1 MTVPIVRKERLSTS
15 MIELLGIPM
24 GTSSSVDIY
33 SGVARLAGKVWGSL
47 HRAENES
54 TTVCV
59 VVHPSSNFLGHYLL
73 APLAERGV
81 DAVGLTTRYI
91 GNDSS
96 LLMEN
101 CVLDIGAA
109 IRFLRDRGYE
119 RVVLIGNSGG
129 GGLSALYQS
138 QAESPTITQT
148 PAGDPPDLTA
158 ADLPPADAL
167 LELMAHPGRALV
179 YTDWLDPAIVDE
191 NDRTKRDPSLDLFSG
206 TNVPPFTQDFLDR
219 YRAAQYA
226 RNRRIT
232 AWVHDQLAR
241 LEAAGGDLRDLPF
254 VVHGTVADPRFV
266 DMAIEPSDRAPGT
279 LWGPTETANSMPASL
294 GHYTSLRSWLSQWS
308 VDESN
313 CDGPLHLARTHVP
326 TLVMYG
332 TADQVCFPSYA
343 MTMYDAITHDQKS
356 LIPVDG
362 GTHYL
367 QGQPELQAWLADTV
381 VDWMKERD
389 LVV

>member
-1 MTVPIVRKERLSTS
+1 

-24 GTSSSVDIY
+24 ATSSSVDIY

-47 HRAENES
+47 HRADS
-54 TTVCV
+54 PSRTVCL
-59 VVHPSSNFLGHYLL
+59 VVHPSSNVLGHYLL

-81 DAVGLTTRYI
+81 DAVGFTTRYI

-109 IRFLRDRGYE
+109 IRFLRERGYE
-119 RVVLIGNSGG
+119 RVILIGNSGG

-138 QAESPTITQT
+138 QAEAPTITHT
-148 PAGDPPDLTA
+148 PAGDPPDLTT

-179 YTDWLDPAIVDE
+179 YTDWLDPAVVDE
-191 NDRTKRDPSLDLFSG
+191 QDPTKRDPDLDLFSG
-206 TNVPPFTQDFLDR
+206 AHTPPFAPDFLER

-226 RNRRIT
+226 RNQRIT
-232 AWVHDQLAR
+232 EWVRDQLAW
-241 LEAAGGDLRDLPF
+241 LDAAPGDLRDLPF
-254 VVHGTVADPRFV
+254 VVHGTVADPRFL
-266 DMAIEPSDRAPGT
+266 DMSIEPSDRVPGT
-279 LWGPTETANSMPASL
+279 LWGPTAVANLMPASL
-294 GHYTSLRSWLSQWS
+294 GHHTSLRSWLSQWS

-313 CDGPLHLARTHVP
+313 CNGPLHLARTNVP

-343 MTMYDAITHDQKS
+343 TMMYDAIQHDQKS
-356 LIPVDG
+356 LIPVEG

-367 QGQPELQAWLADTV
+367 QGQPELQSLLADTV
-381 VDWMKERD
+381 VGWLRERD
-389 LVV
+389 LVA

>member
-1 MTVPIVRKERLSTS
+1 

-73 APLAERGV
+73 APLAERGA

-148 PAGDPPDLTA
+148 PAGDPPDLTT
-158 ADLPPADAL
+158 ADL
-167 LELMAHPGRALV
+167 
-179 YTDWLDPAIVDE
+179 
-191 NDRTKRDPSLDLFSG
+191 
-206 TNVPPFTQDFLDR
+206 
-219 YRAAQYA
+219 
-226 RNRRIT
+226 RR
-232 AWVHDQLAR
+232 
-241 LEAAGGDLRDLPF
+241 
-254 VVHGTVADPRFV
+254 
-266 DMAIEPSDRAPGT
+266 
-279 LWGPTETANSMPASL
+279 PTRCSS
-294 GHYTSLRSWLSQWS
+294 
-308 VDESN
+308 
-313 CDGPLHLARTHVP
+313 
-326 TLVMYG
+326 
-332 TADQVCFPSYA
+332 
-343 MTMYDAITHDQKS
+343 
-356 LIPVDG
+356 
-362 GTHYL
+362 
-367 QGQPELQAWLADTV
+367 
-381 VDWMKERD
+381 
-389 LVV
+389 